1 MRINID
7 ELSEFSRLSDESR
20 ESYLGLMHKYPNWT
34 HQQLMARIKIAKELI
49 FSESEEE
56 IGSLCKQIM
65 RNIKTY

>member
-34 HQQLMARIKIAKELI
+34 HQQLMARIK
-49 FSESEEE
+49 S
-56 IGSLCKQIM
+56 
-65 RNIKTY
+65 

>member
-20 ESYLGLMHKYPNWT
+20 ESYLGLMHKYSNWT

-56 IGSLCKQIM
+56 IGSLCKQIL